1 MNFVFQVK
9 VKRPGRT
16 MSPELT
22 GILIRS
28 GALAVPFLPD
38 HNLQILKTMGEIFNV
53 VLVHFEIDLKKKK
66 RNSSFMTLDE

>member
-1 MNFVFQVK
+1 
-9 VKRPGRT
+9 
-16 MSPELT
+16 MSLELT

-38 HNLQILKTMGEIFNV
+38 HNLQILKTVGEIFNV

-66 RNSSFMTLDE
+66 E